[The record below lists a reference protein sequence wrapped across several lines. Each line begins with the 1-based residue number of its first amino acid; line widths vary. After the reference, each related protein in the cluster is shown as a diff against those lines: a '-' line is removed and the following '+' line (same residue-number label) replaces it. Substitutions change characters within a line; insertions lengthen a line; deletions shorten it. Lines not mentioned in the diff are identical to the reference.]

1 MKSSNQDA
9 VSPVIGVMLMLVV
22 TIIIAA
28 VVSAF
33 AGGALGSQAKPPQAT
48 IKGVFSQYGG
58 MQIIHTGGDAI
69 PASNL
74 MFTVANDATFGQGL
88 SSTTTQI
95 VDKSI
100 ITDGDGNY
108 LQNTDGTSSVTV
120 FAPGQ
125 TIYISRDNLNPYKLQ
140 PQIAPSNDNGGHGQ
154 NATFFWYDGKW
165 GYEASP
171 KKDDLWNLCFINP
184 NSVGKS
190 FTLTMSDKTSG
201 ATIARTTVVITA

>member
-1 MKSSNQDA
+1 MKLSNKNA

-33 AGGALGSQAKPPQAT
+33 AGGSLGNQVKTPQAT
-48 IKGVFSQYGG
+48 IKGEFSQYGG

-69 PASNL
+69 PASTL

-95 VDKSI
+95 IDKTL
-100 ITDGDGNY
+100 ITDADGNA
-108 LQNTDGTSSVTV
+108 LQNTDGTTAVTV
-120 FAPGQ
+120 FSPGQ
-125 TIYISRDNLNPYKLQ
+125 TLYISRDNLNPYKLQ
-140 PQIAPSNDNGGHGQ
+140 PQIAPGNDNSG
-154 NATFFWYDGKW
+154 NFWYDGTW
-165 GYEASP
+165 GYSASTY
-171 KKDDLWNLCFINP
+171 KADLWNLCFINP
-184 NSVGKS
+184 DSVGKS

-201 ATIARTTVVITA
+201 ATIAKTTVVITA